1 MITITK
7 NISGIFVSTNR
18 NNDIDK
24 FSSEYR
30 EIIPGFIGINFNGNE
45 DELDFN
51 FNESVITESDAKN
64 QLTNILN
71 TYLTT
76 SLNSLK
82 REIKDLINIERDA
95 RLYAFFPYAGARFD
109 CNNES
114 RSNIIGTV
122 VMGIL
127 NGQQLPP
134 GMVWRDY
141 DNVNHPMDFLYMVN
155 MGLTMFMYSQQ
166 VYASSWQHKYNV
178 DQLTN
183 ATQVVNYDY
192 LNNTWPDRGV

>member
-18 NNDIDK
+18 NNDINK

-51 FNESVITESDAKN
+51 FNESVITESDAKKSIN
-64 QLTNILN
+64 KYFKYIFNYIFKFFK
-71 TYLTT
+71 
-76 SLNSLK
+76 K
-82 REIKDLINIERDA
+82 RKKDLINIERDA
-95 RLYAFFPYAGARFD
+95 RLYAFFPYAGQRFD

-141 DNVNHPMDFLYMVN
+141 DNVNRPIDFLYMVN

-166 VYASSWQHKYNV
+166 VYAASWQHKYNV

-192 LNNTWPDRGV
+192 LNNTW